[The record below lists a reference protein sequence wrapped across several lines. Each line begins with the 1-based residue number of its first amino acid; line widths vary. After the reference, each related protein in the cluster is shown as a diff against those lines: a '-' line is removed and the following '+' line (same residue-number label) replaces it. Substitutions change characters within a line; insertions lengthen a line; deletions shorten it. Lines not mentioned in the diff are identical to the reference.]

1 MQSKYKVGLLRL
13 NLLLA
18 ALQPALL
25 APASA
30 SLTEALLLWLAAGW
44 LAVSALLVEF
54 SHRRPALVPWQLL
67 PSLLLTALLLTA
79 PERFPLWLWAWA
91 GLVMLPQPAWMSA
104 LNLLLAGLG
113 WGWLARGMAPEQA
126 LLSGALLAGL
136 LLLGLL
142 RSRDLAPL
150 RGAARRRVHL
160 VPGMRLW
167 PRAQLARDLARE
179 RARSQ
184 RDGVHGELVLL
195 RTGRRRFWPQAQRL
209 CELTRRFEHCYR
221 LDGRTL
227 AALLLSRDAEQAARR
242 RADLLGRLG
251 PVQRLRATPLAQV
264 VSVSDECRALEQ
276 QPGSTRFPEE
286 AGHG

>member
-18 ALQPALL
+18 ALLPALL

-91 GLVMLPQPAWMSA
+91 GLVMLPQPVWMSA

-184 RDGVHGELVLL
+184 QNGDRARSRARD
-195 RTGRRRFWPQAQRL
+195 RKSTRL
-209 CELTRRFEHCYR
+209 NSSHVRISYAVFCLKKKKKNK
-221 LDGRTL
+221 RTL
-227 AALLLSRDAEQAARR
+227 TWRLSTDF
-242 RADLLGRLG
+242 L
-251 PVQRLRATPLAQV
+251 
-264 VSVSDECRALEQ
+264 S
-276 QPGSTRFPEE
+276 
-286 AGHG
+286 

>member
-18 ALQPALL
+18 ALLSALM
-25 APASA
+25 APAST

-54 SHRRPALVPWQLL
+54 SHRRPVLVPWQLL
-67 PSLLLTALLLTA
+67 PSLLLTALLFTA

-91 GLVMLPQPAWMSA
+91 ALVMLPQPAWMSG
-104 LNLLLAGLG
+104 LNLLLAALS
-113 WGWLARGMAPEQA
+113 WGWLAQDMPPPLA
-126 LLSGALLAGL
+126 LLSGILLGAL

-150 RGAARRRVHL
+150 RGAARQRVHL

-167 PRAQLARDLARE
+167 PRAQLGRDLARE
-179 RARSQ
+179 RARAQ
-184 RDGVHGELVLL
+184 RDGVHGELLLL

-209 CELTRRFEHCYR
+209 CELTRRFEPCYR
-221 LDGRTL
+221 LDSRTL
-227 AALLLSRDAEQAARR
+227 AALLLSPDAEQAERR
-242 RADLLGRLG
+242 RAELLARLG
-251 PVQRLRATPLAQV
+251 PVKRLRTTPLSLV
-264 VSVSDECRALEQ
+264 VSVSEECRALE
-276 QPGSTRFPEE
+276 RE

>member
-1 MQSKYKVGLLRL
+1 MQSKHKVGLLRL
-13 NLLLA
+13 NLLPA

-30 SLTEALLLWLAAGW
+30 YLTEALLLWLAAGW

-67 PSLLLTALLLTA
+67 PALLLTA

-142 RSRDLAPL
+142 RSRD
-150 RGAARRRVHL
+150 RK
-160 VPGMRLW
+160 
-167 PRAQLARDLARE
+167 
-179 RARSQ
+179 S
-184 RDGVHGELVLL
+184 
-195 RTGRRRFWPQAQRL
+195 
-209 CELTRRFEHCYR
+209 
-221 LDGRTL
+221 
-227 AALLLSRDAEQAARR
+227 
-242 RADLLGRLG
+242 
-251 PVQRLRATPLAQV
+251 V
-264 VSVSDECRALEQ
+264 V
-276 QPGSTRFPEE
+276 
-286 AGHG
+286 

>member
-30 SLTEALLLWLAAGW
+30 SLTEALLLWLAAGC

-104 LNLLLAGLG
+104 LNLLLAGL
-113 WGWLARGMAPEQA
+113 A
-126 LLSGALLAGL
+126 S
-136 LLLGLL
+136 
-142 RSRDLAPL
+142 
-150 RGAARRRVHL
+150 
-160 VPGMRLW
+160 
-167 PRAQLARDLARE
+167 
-179 RARSQ
+179 
-184 RDGVHGELVLL
+184 
-195 RTGRRRFWPQAQRL
+195 
-209 CELTRRFEHCYR
+209 
-221 LDGRTL
+221 
-227 AALLLSRDAEQAARR
+227 
-242 RADLLGRLG
+242 
-251 PVQRLRATPLAQV
+251 
-264 VSVSDECRALEQ
+264 
-276 QPGSTRFPEE
+276 
-286 AGHG
+286 